1 MDAPNNSKPRKQK
14 GQPSKLGEAIRH
26 RRKALGKT
34 LAQVA
39 QETELT
45 TGFISQIER
54 GISSPS
60 LSSLMSVASALQTS
74 IEQLLRVPEEFCEFI
89 PKDKRQT
96 YALGTAGRFYEKL
109 GPGFPGALLYSQII
123 YRPAGHQSERMCHEG
138 EVFFYL
144 MSGEVEY
151 HLGDAVFSMSAGD
164 ALHHDTSKPHFSRV
178 LGNEESVELWVSTSP
193 PGSTPTT

>member
-1 MDAPNNSKPRKQK
+1 MSSETK
-14 GQPSKLGEAIRH
+14 GKNGKEKAQTSQLGQAIRH

-39 QETELT
+39 EETQLT
-45 TGFISQIER
+45 TGFLSQIER

-74 IEQLLRVPEEFCEFI
+74 LEQLLSLPEEYSEYI
-89 PKDKRQT
+89 PKDKRHK
-96 YALGTAGRFYEKL
+96 YAIGTSGRNYEKL
-109 GPGFPGALLYSQII
+109 GPGFPGALLYSQIT
-123 YRPAGHQSERMCHEG
+123 YRPPGQRSELMCHDG

-151 HLGDAVFSMSAGD
+151 HLGDAVFTMSAGD
-164 ALHHDTSKPHFSRV
+164 ALHHDTSKPHYSKV
-178 LGNEESVELWVSTSP
+178 LGDKQSVELWVST
-193 PGSTPTT
+193 TPMQNKREP